1 MTIWQKIETP
11 SDRSEYFTLL
21 KSSSEAYA
29 DAQLDGLNRLLDERN
44 GQAYLYQETGP
55 PGFFLL
61 LLITPSPSP
70 SREGVWKLVHFLPGG
85 EFDPEEALR
94 ILARQT
100 RKVLDE
106 MGITRYYGRP
116 LKHYNNPQT
125 VEFYK
130 QARERLWELTEVEDR
145 PGHIAY
151 TYHLHRDPT
160 RHNEDEL
167 FQRQSPAE
175 QQS

>member
-1 MTIWQKIETP
+1 M
-11 SDRSEYFTLL
+11 
-21 KSSSEAYA
+21 
-29 DAQLDGLNRLLDERN
+29 DGLNRLLDERN
-44 GQAYLYQETGP
+44 GQAYLYQEPGP

-70 SREGVWKLVHFLPGG
+70 SQKGVWKLVHFVPGG
-85 EFDPEEALR
+85 DFEPLEALK

-106 MGITRYYGRP
+106 MGITHYYGRP
-116 LKHYNNPQT
+116 LKHYDNPRI

-130 QARERLWELTEVEDR
+130 HARERLWEVTEVEDR
-145 PGHIAY
+145 PDHIAW

-160 RHNEDEL
+160 RKKEDEL
-167 FQRQSPAE
+167 FERAR
-175 QQS
+175 